1 MLLYVIHMLLYMK
14 HMLLYVIYTF
24 LLFKK
29 IVEERQRKSKKRSS
43 QIVKM
48 TLWEPHGGQLS
59 GRRDNVQRIGS
70 VKAWVCSLTSHLP
83 QLPEY
88 FHVAHPSLKEVFLCS
103 FPPTETTF
111 LSWTHV
117 KIMTYC
123 QPHGVYLEKVAPRE
137 QQPFCPPHWKANL
150 AAAKQLLVFSVQ
162 LSLSSSKVNISEDCS
177 QALCPNAQP
186 YTR

>member
-1 MLLYVIHMLLYMK
+1 MLLYVIH
-14 HMLLYVIYTF
+14 TF

-29 IVEERQRKSKKRSS
+29 NSRRKTKSKKRSS
-43 QIVKM
+43 QIIKM
-48 TLWEPHGGQLS
+48 TLWEPRGGQLS
-59 GRRDNVQRIGS
+59 GRRDNVPPRTGS
-70 VKAWVCSLTSHLP
+70 VKVRVCSLTSHLP
-83 QLPEY
+83 QLSEY
-88 FHVAHPSLKEVFLCS
+88 FHVSHPNLKEVFLCS

-123 QPHGVYLEKVAPRE
+123 QPHGVYLEKVTPRE

-150 AAAKQLLVFSVQ
+150 AAAKQLLAFSVQ